1 MSRCC
6 LWCQTLQGSLPGDG
20 SGRRG
25 ALVSVSL
32 PRARLRCRRCVS
44 GVCCVTACTYPCLL
58 LSPALRC
65 AHSLVVVARLRAVI
79 ALSFLC
85 LSLCRMQNPRL
96 HGQQQVASQVELE
109 VCALPA
115 LPEPLQVCL
124 GMGVMWGA
132 PPAAPSPSAW
142 GRSCALSAAW
152 SGLCLWFVASARAGT
167 RSWCRF
173 LLPLLSPYAT

>member
-85 LSLCRMQNPRL
+85 LSLRRMQNPRL

-115 LPEPLQVCL
+115 LPEPLQVCS

-152 SGLCLWFVASARAGT
+152 SGLCLWFVASA
-167 RSWCRF
+167 
-173 LLPLLSPYAT
+173 